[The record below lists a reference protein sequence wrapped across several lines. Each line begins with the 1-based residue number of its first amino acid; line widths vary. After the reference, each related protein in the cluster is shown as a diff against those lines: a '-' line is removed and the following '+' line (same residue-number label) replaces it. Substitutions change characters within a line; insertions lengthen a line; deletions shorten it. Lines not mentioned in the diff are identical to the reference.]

1 MADNLTTN
9 NNLYTLTPQLLQKNT
24 YKTHYNCF
32 SLVYFFIGIIVGGG
46 IMIFSIYTYIK
57 DKNNYIIIFIIF
69 SFIWILMFA
78 CVVGRI
84 KNLYILF
91 SIDTYIGIIKVER
104 VKIFYCFNKKIEI
117 QIKDVQ
123 KVIIQN
129 DNYEDFDGSIIDAIK
144 VIFKL
149 NNESEI
155 KGCSRLLNSNN
166 ESYKIYKFIRS
177 SLPENISVAVRI

>member
-24 YKTHYNCF
+24 YKTHYNCLF
-32 SLVYFFIGIIVGGG
+32 LVSFFIGIIVGGG
-46 IMIFSIYTYIK
+46 MMIFSIYTYIK
-57 DKNNYIIIFIIF
+57 DKNNYIIIVIIF
-69 SFIWILMFA
+69 SFIWILIFI
-78 CVVGRI
+78 CVSGRY
-84 KNLYILF
+84 NLYILF
-91 SIDTYIGIIKVER
+91 SIETYIGIIKVER
-104 VKIFYCFNKKIEI
+104 VKIFCCFNKKIEI

-129 DNYEDFDGSIIDAIK
+129 DNYEDIGGSPIDAIK

-155 KGCSRLLNSNN
+155 KGCSKLLNSNN

-177 SLPENISVAVRI
+177 SLPENISVEVRI